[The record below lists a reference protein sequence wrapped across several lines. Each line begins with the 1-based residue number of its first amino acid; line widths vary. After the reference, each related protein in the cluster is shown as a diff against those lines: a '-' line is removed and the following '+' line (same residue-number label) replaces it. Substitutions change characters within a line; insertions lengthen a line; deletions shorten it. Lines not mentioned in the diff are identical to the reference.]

1 MSSVRTYHR
10 ISFTQNG
17 VLETIKSNTDELEQI
32 GIFKDGMLDDY
43 GDDEAF
49 NFDSS
54 FTTLECP
61 ENGPAILECILSM
74 NKVFVENG
82 FFDSPLWNDKWKYGK
97 RFYDVVGDSS
107 NDDEE
112 CICYEEFKDADDLSD
127 EDFKYKY
134 GKEKKNGKIFI
145 GWEPVKEDFPDWVHE
160 HMLWKLPEGKT
171 DTRGDGFDYHS
182 EYSKE
187 GCSPMWDMFNYLTGY
202 LNSGESCGIGLIME
216 AYLAYIL
223 HTVEKEVDITGIDDK
238 NEKNKKIAEYDAKVF
253 AYPYIER
260 KYQDEVEEDKDLDLD
275 GEGDAPGVVESK
287 EDA

>member
-17 VLETIKSNTDELEQI
+17 VLKTNEIDEKILKQL
-32 GIFKDGMLDDY
+32 GMFGNGMLKDY
-43 GDDEAF
+43 RNSNEAF

-61 ENGPAILECILSM
+61 ENGPAILERILSM

-82 FFDSPLWNDKWKYGK
+82 FFDSPFWNSKWNYGK

-134 GKEKKNGKIFI
+134 GKEKK
-145 GWEPVKEDFPDWVHE
+145 
-160 HMLWKLPEGKT
+160 T
-171 DTRGDGFDYHS
+171 
-182 EYSKE
+182 
-187 GCSPMWDMFNYLTGY
+187 
-202 LNSGESCGIGLIME
+202 
-216 AYLAYIL
+216 
-223 HTVEKEVDITGIDDK
+223 
-238 NEKNKKIAEYDAKVF
+238 
-253 AYPYIER
+253 
-260 KYQDEVEEDKDLDLD
+260 
-275 GEGDAPGVVESK
+275 
-287 EDA
+287 